1 MQTLEFRIK
10 NFVINRVEDVG
21 QLVSGDDSEYRKEAD
36 LISSLMDE
44 IKELLPKEKKHLIDH
59 LDEHNNSQF
68 GIMELEMYKQGFKDG
83 FKFNNFLG
91 R

>member
-1 MQTLEFRIK
+1 MQTLEFRMK